1 MTFVCIKTI
10 VVNQIDTSFNL
21 SQRHVKPG
29 GKRTKIKKN
38 TNFADDDCEKKRVK
52 GNQNKH
58 K

>member
-29 GKRTKIKKN
+29 EKRTKIKK
-38 TNFADDDCEKKRVK
+38 TQILLMTIVKRRE
-52 GNQNKH
+52 
-58 K
+58 